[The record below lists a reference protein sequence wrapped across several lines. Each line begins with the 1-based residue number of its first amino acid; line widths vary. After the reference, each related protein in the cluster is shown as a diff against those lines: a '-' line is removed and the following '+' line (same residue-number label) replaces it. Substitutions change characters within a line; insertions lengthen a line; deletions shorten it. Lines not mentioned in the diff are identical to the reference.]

1 MIKAQLLKGFQDV
14 YGKDAELKEY
24 ICNQIISELKLFG
37 YTRLETPVLEYK
49 EVLMGNIGE
58 DEKLIYNFKDHGDR
72 HIAMKYDHTVSLARF
87 VANNHMEIGLP
98 YKRYQL
104 GPSFRADKPQKGRLR
119 QFTQL
124 DFDILGTNDLSAE
137 IETLN
142 LIVKS
147 YKKLGFKSIKIQ
159 INDRKLVDSII
170 ENLKISEEN
179 QKDVFICLDKTDKI
193 GLKAACELMIER
205 GISKEVSEN
214 LYEIFNIKG
223 TNKEILEHLKDFN
236 IDTLKSIVE
245 SAEKLNFEDSLK
257 INLGVVRGL
266 DYYTGLVFEVLDEEI
281 QIGSLG
287 SGGRYENLC
296 QRFTHENISG
306 IGYSFGI
313 ERVMIAMQE
322 LKINNKIASNK
333 LLIVAL
339 DPKYKLNTIILNN
352 QLTENKIIS
361 EIAFKDSKLA
371 KQIKYA
377 EKKNCSHVI
386 LIGEDEV
393 KNNNFTLK
401 NLESQEQETLDLES
415 LINRFKG

>member
-37 YTRLETPVLEYK
+37 YSRLETPVLEYK
-49 EVLMGNIGE
+49 DVLMGNIGE
-58 DEKLIYNFKDHGDR
+58 DEKLIYNFIDHGDR

-87 VANNHMEIGLP
+87 VANSHMEIGLP

-124 DFDILGTNDLSAE
+124 DFDILGTNDISAE

-147 YKKLGFKSIKIQ
+147 YLKLGFKSIKIQ

-170 ENLKISEEN
+170 DSLKIPEEK

-205 GISKEVSEN
+205 GISKDVSMK
-214 LYEIFNIKG
+214 LFEIFDVKG
-223 TNKEILEHLKDFN
+223 SNTEILENLKDFN
-236 IDTLKSIVE
+236 TDTLKQIIE
-245 SAEKLNFEDSLK
+245 SAQKLNFEECLN

-266 DYYTGLVFEVLDEEI
+266 DYYTGLVFEVIDEEI
-281 QIGSLG
+281 KIGSLG

-313 ERVMIAMQE
+313 ERLMIAMQE
-322 LKINNKIASNK
+322 LKINNANK
-333 LLIVAL
+333 LDKILIVAL
-339 DPKYKLNTIILNN
+339 DPKYKLNAIVLNN
-352 QLTENKIIS
+352 QLAENKIIS
-361 EIAFKDSKLA
+361 EVAFKDIKLA

-377 EKKNCSHVI
+377 EKKSCNFIV
-386 LIGEDEV
+386 LIGEDEA
-393 KNNNFTLK
+393 KNKNFTLK
-401 NLESQEQETLDLES
+401 NLESKNQETLDLDG
-415 LINRFKG
+415 LISRFKA

>member
-14 YGKDAELKEY
+14 YGSDANLKEY
-24 ICNQIISELKLFG
+24 ICRKIISELKLHG
-37 YTRLETPVLEYK
+37 YTPLETPVLEYA

-58 DEKLIYNFKDHGDR
+58 DEKLIYNFKDHGER

-98 YKRYQL
+98 YKRYQI

-124 DFDILGTNDLSAE
+124 DFDILGTNEISAE

-142 LIVKS
+142 LIVKC
-147 YKKLGFKSIKIQ
+147 YKKIGFKSIKIH

-170 ENLKISEEN
+170 ENLQISEEN

-193 GLKAACELMIER
+193 GLKAACDLMIER
-205 GISKEVSEN
+205 GISKEIADK
-214 LYEIFNIKG
+214 LFEIFNIQG
-223 TNKEILEHLKDFN
+223 SNKEVLNHLKEFN
-236 IDTLKSIVE
+236 TTTLSSIIE
-245 SAEKLNFEDSLK
+245 YADKLGFEENLN

-266 DYYTGLVFEVLDEEI
+266 DYYTGLVFEVLDEDI
-281 QIGSLG
+281 KIGSLG

-296 QRFTHENISG
+296 ERFTHENISG

-313 ERVMIAMQE
+313 ERVMIAMQD
-322 LKINNKIASNK
+322 LKIDQQTKENKA
-333 LLIVAL
+333 LIIAL
-339 DPKYKLNTIILNN
+339 DSNFTLNAFVLNN
-352 QLTENKIIS
+352 QLADENIIS
-361 EIAFKDSKLA
+361 EIALKDTKLA

-393 KNNNFTLK
+393 ENQTVTLK

-415 LINRFKG
+415 LVKKLKG

>member
-14 YGKDAELKEY
+14 YGKDANLKEN
-24 ICNQIISELKLFG
+24 ICRKIISELKLHG
-37 YTRLETPVLEYK
+37 YTPLETPVLEYA

-58 DEKLIYNFKDHGDR
+58 DEKLIYNFKDHGER

-98 YKRYQL
+98 FKRYQL

-124 DFDILGTNDLSAE
+124 DFDILGTNEISAE

-142 LIVKS
+142 LIVKC
-147 YKKLGFKSIKIQ
+147 YKKIGFNSIKIH

-205 GISKEVSEN
+205 GIPKN
-214 LYEIFNIKG
+214 IADKLFEIFNIQG
-223 TNKEILEHLKDFN
+223 SNQEVLDHLANFN
-236 IDTLKSIVE
+236 IQTL
-245 SAEKLNFEDSLK
+245 EKIIKAAKEMGFEDNLH

-266 DYYTGLVFEVLDEEI
+266 DYYTGLVFEVLDEDI
-281 QIGSLG
+281 KIGSLG

-296 QRFTHENISG
+296 ERFTHENISG
-306 IGYSFGI
+306 IGYSFGV

-322 LKINNKIASNK
+322 LKIDQQTKENKA
-333 LLIVAL
+333 LIVAL
-339 DPKYKLNTIILNN
+339 DSKFTLNAFVLNN
-352 QLTENKIIS
+352 QLADENIIS
-361 EIAFKDSKLA
+361 EIALKDTKLA

-393 KNNNFTLK
+393 KNQTFTLK
-401 NLESQEQETLDLES
+401 NLKSQEQETLDLES
-415 LINRFKG
+415 LVMKLKG

>member
-14 YGKDAELKEY
+14 FGKDAVLKEQ
-24 ICNQIISELKLFG
+24 ICSRIISELKLFG
-37 YTRLETPVLEYK
+37 YTPLETPILEHA

-87 VANNHMEIGLP
+87 VANNYMEIGLP

-104 GPSFRADKPQKGRLR
+104 GPSFRADKPQKGRFR

-124 DFDILGTNDLSAE
+124 DFDILGTNEISAE

-142 LIVKS
+142 LITRI
-147 YKKLGFKSIKIQ
+147 YKKLGFNNIEIN

-170 ENLKISEEN
+170 DSLDISPEN

-193 GLKAACELMIER
+193 GLEAACKLMVER
-205 GISKEVSEN
+205 GISEKIASK
-214 LYEIFNIKG
+214 LYSIFNIQG
-223 TNKEILEHLKDFN
+223 SNKEILSHLKQFNTTTLDEIIKSAEHLGIERN
-236 IDTLKSIVE
+236 
-245 SAEKLNFEDSLK
+245 LK

-266 DYYTGLVFEVLDEEI
+266 DYYTGLVFEVLDAKI
-281 QIGSLG
+281 AIGSFG

-296 QRFTHENISG
+296 ERFTHEKISG

-313 ERVMIAMQE
+313 ERVMIAFNE
-322 LKINNKIASNK
+322 LNLDSTKTVNKV
-333 LLIVAL
+333 LITPLDDSAL
-339 DPKYKLNTIILNN
+339 NQAMILNN
-352 QLTENKIIS
+352 QLADMNIMS
-361 EIAFKDSKLA
+361 EVSLKNTKLA

-377 EKKNCSHVI
+377 EKKDCSHLI
-386 LIGEDEV
+386 MIGEDEL

-401 NLESQEQETLDLES
+401 ELNTGKQSTVTFDEIKELLA
-415 LINRFKG
+415 

>member
-14 YGKDAELKEY
+14 FGKDAVLKEQ
-24 ICNQIISELKLFG
+24 ICSRIISELKLFG
-37 YTRLETPVLEYK
+37 YTPLETPILEHA

-87 VANNHMEIGLP
+87 VANNYMEIGLP

-104 GPSFRADKPQKGRLR
+104 GPSFRADKPQKGRFR

-124 DFDILGTNDLSAE
+124 DFDILGTNEISAE

-142 LIVKS
+142 LITRI
-147 YKKLGFKSIKIQ
+147 YKKLGFNNIEIN

-170 ENLKISEEN
+170 DSLDISPEN

-193 GLKAACELMIER
+193 GLEAACKLMVER
-205 GISKEVSEN
+205 GISEKIASK
-214 LYEIFNIKG
+214 LYSIFNIQG
-223 TNKEILEHLKDFN
+223 SNKEILSHLKQFNTTTLDEIIKSAEHLGIERN
-236 IDTLKSIVE
+236 
-245 SAEKLNFEDSLK
+245 LK

-266 DYYTGLVFEVLDEEI
+266 DYYTGLVFEVLDAKI
-281 QIGSLG
+281 AIGSFG

-296 QRFTHENISG
+296 ERFTHEKISG

-313 ERVMIAMQE
+313 ERVMIAFNE
-322 LKINNKIASNK
+322 LNLDSTKTVNKV
-333 LLIVAL
+333 LITPLEDSAL
-339 DPKYKLNTIILNN
+339 NQAMILNN
-352 QLTENKIIS
+352 QLADMNIMS
-361 EIAFKDSKLA
+361 EVSLKNTKLA

-377 EKKNCSHVI
+377 EKKDCSHLI
-386 LIGEDEV
+386 MIGEDEL

-401 NLESQEQETLDLES
+401 ELNTGKQSTVTFDEIKELLA
-415 LINRFKG
+415 